1 MDRARMKFNFG
12 CSMMLFLV
20 SSHFVFSQ
28 QKQSIEKRI
37 SDDICECFGEYGF
50 EVADQRINQAMDTC
64 SNKTVKNYQAEL
76 EAYFAASKNADYNTG
91 YQAGKLFFQ
100 QKVAPLL
107 FRDCEALTQL
117 ENSNP

>member
-1 MDRARMKFNFG
+1 MNRLIVLVG
-12 CSMMLFLV
+12 LLSLFQ
-20 SSHFVFSQ
+20 SAYSQ
-28 QKQSIEKRI
+28 QKQPIEKRI
-37 SDDICECFGEYGF
+37 SDDICECFGAYGF

-100 QKVAPLL
+100 QKVAPPRRRI
-107 FRDCEALTQL
+107 FIKKGRH
-117 ENSNP
+117 

>member
-1 MDRARMKFNFG
+1 MARAVI
-12 CSMMLFLV
+12 LLV
-20 SSHFVFSQ
+20 VLLNQSAYSQ
-28 QKQSIEKRI
+28 QKQPIEQRM

-64 SNKTVKNYQAEL
+64 SNKTVKKYMVEL

-100 QKVAPLL
+100 QKVAPRL
-107 FRDCEALTQL
+107 FKDCEALKKLATPKG
-117 ENSNP
+117 N

>member
-1 MDRARMKFNFG
+1 MARAVI
-12 CSMMLFLV
+12 LLLV
-20 SSHFVFSQ
+20 LLTQSAYSQ
-28 QKQSIEKRI
+28 QKQPIEKRI

-76 EAYFAASKNADYNTG
+76 ETYFAASKNADYNTG

-107 FRDCEALTQL
+107 FRDCEALKKL
-117 ENSNP
+117 AISKGGN

>member
-1 MDRARMKFNFG
+1 MKG
-12 CSMMLFLV
+12 SVLIVCLLILFFSQSV
-20 SSHFVFSQ
+20 YSQ
-28 QKQSIEKRI
+28 QKLPIEKRM

-64 SNKTVKNYQAEL
+64 SNKTVKKYMAEL
-76 EAYFAASKNADYNTG
+76 EAYFAASNNTDYSTG

-107 FRDCEALTQL
+107 FKDCEALKKL
-117 ENSNP
+117 AIPKGN